1 MKDYKYFLRE
11 SFEYPMLQND
21 SKLKERA
28 SSPLELFFDLMLVA
42 IFGVVAHQFY
52 HITMI

>member
-21 SKLKERA
+21 SKLKEW
-28 SSPLELFFDLMLVA
+28 
-42 IFGVVAHQFY
+42 IGY
-52 HITMI
+52 T